1 MVKPSLKTLPIF
13 LTLVSFSSLALPTT
27 QTIAQDTTP
36 ESSTNIFVNG
46 DPMPDAPALAPRGD
60 FYVGVRT
67 LEVMHPDQ
75 VDVLARTRGDADARY
90 DRPLTLEVWYPAVI
104 PDGETEQVTYE
115 DMIPASS
122 SEAALSYTKAGRAL
136 REAQPDTSAAPYPLL
151 VVAHGYPGSRV
162 QMAYLTENLA
172 SKGYVVVAIDH
183 TDSTFADVGDYR
195 STLMNRPLDI
205 RFVIDEIERMS
216 VVSDSNTSFLSSL
229 VDAANV
235 GLVGYSMGGY
245 GSLNVVGAGFNQTL
259 RNFVGEISAPLLA
272 GDADYAPDSR
282 VKAVVA
288 LAPFGADLTF
298 AGSAGRG
305 FWDDEALAGIRVPV
319 FFIVGSLDDVAGYET
334 GVRRLYENAV
344 NSDRYLLTFDNAR
357 HNVGSPPPPPIPM
370 SYERW
375 VGFSDSVW
383 DNRRMNNVVQH
394 FATAFFDIQLKGM
407 SEEGRY
413 LDNTT
418 SANWAGFP
426 PRSSVGLTL
435 EHTAP

>member
-1 MVKPSLKTLPIF
+1 MKPALKTLPVV
-13 LTLVSFSSLALPTT
+13 LTLISLSSLALFTAV
-27 QTIAQDTTP
+27 AQDAAPDSTTN
-36 ESSTNIFVNG
+36 TFVDG
-46 DPMPDAPALAPRGD
+46 DAMPDAPARSPRGD
-60 FYVGVRT
+60 FHVGVRT
-67 LEVMHPDQ
+67 LEVMHLDQ
-75 VDVLARTRGDADARY
+75 IDMLRRMRGDADARY

-104 PDGETEQVTYE
+104 PDGETEQVIYE
-115 DMIPASS
+115 DVIPASS
-122 SEAALSYTKAGRAL
+122 SEAALTYTKPGRAL
-136 REAQPDTSAAPYPLL
+136 RDAQPDTSGAPYPLL

-205 RFVIDEIERMS
+205 RFVIDQIEAMS
-216 VVSDSNTSFLSSL
+216 VVNDGNTSFLSGL

-259 RNFVGEISAPLLA
+259 RNFVGEMAAPLLA
-272 GDADYAPDSR
+272 GDVAYAPDSR
-282 VKAVVA
+282 VRAVVA
-288 LAPFGADLTF
+288 LAPFGADLSF
-298 AGSAGRG
+298 AGSAGRS
-305 FWDDEALAGIRVPV
+305 FWDNEALAGIQVPV
-319 FFIVGSLDDVAGYET
+319 LFIVGSLDDVAGYET

-344 NSDRYLLTFDNAR
+344 NSDRYLLTFENAR
-357 HNVGSPPPPPIPM
+357 HNVGSPPAPPIPM

-375 VGFSDSVW
+375 VGFGDSVW

-394 FATAFFDIQLKGM
+394 FATAFFDVQLKGIA
-407 SEEGRY
+407 EEQRY

-418 SANWAGFP
+418 RANWAGFP
-426 PRSSVGLTL
+426 PRSSVGLIL
-435 EHTAP
+435 E